1 MLIVAKALYD
11 YTAAI
16 PEECSFRKGDVVLV
30 TKTQDDG
37 WWFGEIAGT
46 RPTLQGLVPRYF
58 PSNST
63 ALTEVTSL
71 KRCSKLENRDLGVQ
85 KCLVILRGAFM
96 LCVCGDIMYYY
107 HIILGWEQ
115 QYI

>member
-1 MLIVAKALYD
+1 MMDGGLERLRGHDLLY
-11 YTAAI
+11 
-16 PEECSFRKGDVVLV
+16 KVLF
-30 TKTQDDG
+30 Q
-37 WWFGEIAGT
+37 GT
-46 RPTLQGLVPRYF
+46 F
-58 PSNST
+58 PSNIR
-63 ALTEVTSL
+63 ALTEVISL

>member
-1 MLIVAKALYD
+1 MLIGLAKALYD

-46 RPTLQGLVPRYF
+46 RPLIEGLVPRY
-58 PSNST
+58 PPT
-63 ALTEVTSL
+63 ALRKDNAKASNFF
-71 KRCSKLENRDLGVQ
+71 K
-85 KCLVILRGAFM
+85 AM
-96 LCVCGDIMYYY
+96 
-107 HIILGWEQ
+107 Q
-115 QYI
+115 QA